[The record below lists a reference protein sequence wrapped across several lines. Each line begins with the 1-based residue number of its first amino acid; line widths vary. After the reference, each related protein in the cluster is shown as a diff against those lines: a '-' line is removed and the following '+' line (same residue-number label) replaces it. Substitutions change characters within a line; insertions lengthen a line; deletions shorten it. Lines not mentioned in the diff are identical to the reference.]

1 MKPALFSVFDIPGMV
16 LNDFAAQHIAV
27 DVRVYLRG
35 CNGFMP
41 QHALYGPQ
49 IGSALKQVRGKRV
62 AEGVRTDIFGNA
74 GLFGHFPAKSEAKR
88 S

>member
-49 IGSALKQVRGKRV
+49 IGSAQAR
-62 AEGVRTDIFGNA
+62 AWQ
-74 GLFGHFPAKSEAKR
+74 KSGGRCAD
-88 S
+88 